1 VHSMAEDRV
10 RLEITDG
17 VATATLS
24 RPEKHNALDV
34 PMFEALGS
42 TAEQLR
48 DEDEARVVVLHGE
61 GPSFCSGL
69 DFPSVSAGG
78 EEAQQIMIGGPRDE
92 HGAVLAQRVA
102 IAWLYLPIPVIAVL
116 QGHVIGGGF
125 QIALGADIRFAAPD
139 TRMCVK
145 EIVYGLIPDMG
156 SSVSFPLVM
165 RGDVAKEL
173 TLTGRTVEADEALE
187 LGLVTRIAE
196 DPLAEARDL
205 AATIAERSPDAVRS
219 AKELL
224 NRAYGTEPGPEL
236 LELETELQR
245 SLLARAMAAAQA

>member
-1 VHSMAEDRV
+1 MAEERV
-10 RLEITDG
+10 RLEIADG
-17 VATATLS
+17 IATATLS

-48 DEDEARVVVLHGE
+48 EEDEARVVVLHGD

-69 DFPSVSAGG
+69 DFPSVAAQG
-78 EEAQQIMIGGPRDE
+78 EDAQQIMIGGSRDD
-92 HGAVLAQRVA
+92 HDAILAQRVA
-102 IAWLYLPIPVIAVL
+102 LAWLYLPIPVIASL

-139 TRMCVK
+139 TKMCVK

-156 SSVSFPLVM
+156 ASITFPRLM
-165 RGDVAKEL
+165 RADIAKEL
-173 TLTGRTVEADEALE
+173 TLTGRTIQADEALE
-187 LGLVTRIAE
+187 LGLLTRITE
-196 DPLAEARDL
+196 DPLADAKEL

-219 AKELL
+219 AKDLL
-224 NRAYGTEPGPEL
+224 NRAWDGASRPEL

-245 SLLARAMAAAQA
+245 ELLARAMAAAQA

>member
-1 VHSMAEDRV
+1 MAEARV
-10 RLEITDG
+10 RLEISDG
-17 VATATLS
+17 VATATLA

-48 DEDEARVVVLHGE
+48 DEGDARVVVLHGE

-69 DFPSVSAGG
+69 DFPSVAAQG
-78 EEAQQIMIGGPRDE
+78 EEAQQIMIGGSRDD
-92 HGAVLAQRVA
+92 HGAILAQRVA
-102 IAWLYLPIPVIAVL
+102 LAWLYLPIPVIAAL

-139 TRMCVK
+139 TKMCVK
-145 EIVYGLIPDMG
+145 EIAYGLIPDMG
-156 SSVSFPLVM
+156 ASITFPRLM
-165 RGDVAKEL
+165 RADVAKEL

-196 DPLAEARDL
+196 DPLGAANEL
-205 AATIAERSPDAVRS
+205 AAMIAERSPAAVRS
-219 AKELL
+219 AKDLL
-224 NRAYGTEPGPEL
+224 NRAWDGASRPEL

-245 SLLARAMAAAQA
+245 ELLARAMAAAQT

>member
-1 VHSMAEDRV
+1 MRARDDERV
-10 RLEITDG
+10 LLEIADV
-17 VATATLS
+17 VATVTMS

-34 PMFEALGS
+34 PMFEAIAS
-42 TAEQLR
+42 AAE
-48 DEDEARVVVLHGE
+48 EIAESSEARVVVLHGV

-69 DFPSVSAGG
+69 DFPSVSAQG
-78 EEAQQIMIGGPRDE
+78 EEAQQIMIGGERDE
-92 HGAVLAQRVA
+92 HDAILAQRVA
-102 IAWLYLPIPVIAVL
+102 LAWLYLPVPVIAAL

-125 QIALGADIRFAAPD
+125 QIALGADVRFAAPD
-139 TRMCVK
+139 TKMCVK

-156 SSVSFPLVM
+156 ASITFPRLM
-165 RGDVAKEL
+165 RGDIAKEL

-187 LGLVTRIAE
+187 LGLVTRIAD
-196 DPLAEARDL
+196 DPLAAANEL

-224 NRAYGTEPGPEL
+224 NRAWDGASRPEL

-245 SLLARAMAAAQA
+245 ELLARAMAAAQA